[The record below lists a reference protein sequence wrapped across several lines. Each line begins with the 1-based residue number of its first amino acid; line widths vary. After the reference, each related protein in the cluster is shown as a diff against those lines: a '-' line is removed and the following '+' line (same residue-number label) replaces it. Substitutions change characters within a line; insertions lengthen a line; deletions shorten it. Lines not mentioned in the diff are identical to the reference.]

1 MSAPQRSAR
10 QRSPS
15 NLGSNNHPLREK
27 GCATSVASMGETHL
41 GHAVLSGA
49 LALEGTSSFGLRF
62 AISLRERLHWVY
74 VGAIAGPSSPV
85 FFKND
90 CLSLRRPRPLV
101 CATEIENKP
110 APRKVSYGLQ
120 CSGFLK
126 EVRSTGYYF
135 QLLLSW

>member
-1 MSAPQRSAR
+1 MSAPQRNAR

-15 NLGSNNHPLREK
+15 NLGSNNHPSREK
-27 GCATSVASMGETHL
+27 GCVTSVASMGETHL

-62 AISLRERLHWVY
+62 AISLRERLHWVH

-85 FFKND
+85 F
-90 CLSLRRPRPLV
+90 LRTIARLRCPCTLV

-126 EVRSTGYYF
+126 EGCSTRYYL
-135 QLLLSW
+135 QLLCSW